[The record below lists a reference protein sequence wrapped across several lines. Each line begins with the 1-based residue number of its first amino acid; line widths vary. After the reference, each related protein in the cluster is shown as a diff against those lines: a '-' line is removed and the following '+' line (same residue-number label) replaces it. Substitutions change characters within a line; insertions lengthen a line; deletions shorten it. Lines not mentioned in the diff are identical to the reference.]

1 MSWNHRILAH
11 ENNGEVYFQN
21 STEGG
26 MSSNVK
32 AFTMCGY
39 LKNVSPTF

>member
-26 MSSNVK
+26 MSSGFAVGS
-32 AFTMCGY
+32 FY
-39 LKNVSPTF
+39 S